1 MLKRLLL
8 TATALASLAVAS
20 LVGATPANADS
31 TLSIWNDTHQIL
43 RGTAHFA
50 SYGEI
55 FTACDKY
62 PDGYGIS
69 LDWYV
74 VSNPSNHGSAY
85 DKSGANDGDCAV
97 SNANITEGREVAYRI
112 CLRDDGAYK
121 FCSDYFRDTA

>member
-8 TATALASLAVAS
+8 TGSALTALAAGS
-20 LVGATPANADS
+20 LVGAAPANADS

-50 SYGEI
+50 SLGEI

-62 PDGYGIS
+62 ADGFGIS

-74 VSNPSNHGSAY
+74 VSNPSNHGEAY
-85 DKSGANDGDCAV
+85 DKSGANDGKCAT
-97 SNANITEGREVAYRI
+97 SNATITEGRKIAYRI

-121 FCSDYFRDTA
+121 FCSDYFNDYA